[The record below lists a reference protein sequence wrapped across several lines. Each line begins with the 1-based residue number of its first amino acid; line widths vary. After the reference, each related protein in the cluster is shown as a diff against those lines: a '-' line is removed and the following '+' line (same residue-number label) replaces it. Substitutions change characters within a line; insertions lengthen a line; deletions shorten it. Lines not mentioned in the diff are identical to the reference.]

1 MIIHSDVQKLE
12 PGEKI
17 QLVEVDGS
25 AFGGPVLRFHA
36 YNLRYT
42 PEEIEKAEDKLKP
55 KPIWWQG
62 NEYGAWPYEIS
73 GLSKSSEGSQ
83 ARPILKVGNIDS
95 LISTLCLEFDDM
107 VQAKVT
113 IYETFSHYLDRKN
126 FPDDN
131 PTADPDECF
140 KQVFYVDR
148 KSHEEAGGI
157 IQFELACPF
166 DLQGVMLPV
175 RQIHNLCYW
184 CMRGWYRSGNGC
196 AYNGKRYFD
205 EKGNSVDDPAL
216 DVCGGLMSDC
226 KKRFGE
232 NVPLD
237 FGGFPAAGLIR

>member
-1 MIIHSDVQKLE
+1 MTMVSDVQQLA

-17 QLVEVDGS
+17 QLVDVDGS

-36 YNLRYT
+36 YNFRHT
-42 PEEIEKAEDKLKP
+42 PEEIEQAEGELKP

-73 GLSKSSEGSQ
+73 GLSKSGEGSP
-83 ARPILKVGNIDS
+83 ARPILKVGNMDS
-95 LISTLCLEFDDM
+95 LISSLCLQFDDM

-113 IYETFSHYLDRKN
+113 IFETFSHYLDSKN

-131 PTADPDECF
+131 LTANPDECF

-148 KSHEEAGGI
+148 KSHEVAGSFVE
-157 IQFELACPF
+157 FELSCPF

-184 CMRGWYRSGNGC
+184 CMRGGYRSGNGC
-196 AYNGKRYFD
+196 AYNGNRYFD
-205 EKGNSVDDPAL
+205 EKGNPVYNPVL
-216 DVCGGLMSDC
+216 DVCGGLLSDC
-226 KKRFGE
+226 KKQFGE
-232 NVPLD
+232 NAPLD
-237 FGGFPAAGLIR
+237 FGGFPAAGLIP